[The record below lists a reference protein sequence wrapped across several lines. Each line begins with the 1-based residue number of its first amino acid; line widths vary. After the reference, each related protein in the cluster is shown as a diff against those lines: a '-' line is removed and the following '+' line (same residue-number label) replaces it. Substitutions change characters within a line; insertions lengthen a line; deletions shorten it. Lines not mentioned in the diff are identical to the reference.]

1 MSQKPIKKNS
11 EWEGRRTT
19 VSNDAGRASKVTT
32 ENDPS
37 TCKKVVTSE
46 CEKSNGGGKK
56 D

>member
-19 VSNDAGRASKVTT
+19 VSNDAGQASKVRT
-32 ENDPS
+32 ENEPS
-37 TCKKVVTSE
+37 TCKKAVISDRD
-46 CEKSNGGGKK
+46 KSNGGGKK

>member
-19 VSNDAGRASKVTT
+19 VSNDAGRAGKVRT
-32 ENDPS
+32 EDDPS
-37 TCKKVVTSE
+37 TCKKVVTSD
-46 CEKSNGGGKK
+46 CGKSNGSGKK